1 MADNKKYLLEYS
13 EWLDSEITQR
23 YSTGQGQMRKQR
35 GRNAL
40 ADGQGGGGVG
50 VAEYNGYFK
59 LVDLTTTDENGVTI
73 YKVGVVDGATYNAE
87 TGTSGDSVIM
97 LNGRQRSIPAA
108 VFSPENLTEE
118 YYIVLEFVWST
129 GEATLIQ
136 TTSLPAEDDSIRY
149 LQIGRYFVKDGYLQ
163 IEQWARES
171 GAYSLRNEYAGDFKL
186 YRTPGEDGVSVAMA
200 EGYSDAAGNIAG
212 TAIDWTGDVYVNFR
226 TDGDKITASVEN
238 DRASGEGAVSVHI
251 GTVKSDKT
259 VSQVQKNEI
268 VLAGKYVV

>member
-23 YSTGQGQMRKQR
+23 YRTGQGQMRKQR

-40 ADGQGGGGVG
+40 SELP
-50 VAEYNGYFK
+50 VATTETDYNGYFK
-59 LVDLTTTDENGVTI
+59 LVDMTTTDENGVTT

-87 TGTSGDSVIM
+87 AGTSGDSVIM
-97 LNGRQRSIPAA
+97 LNGRQRTIPAA

-136 TTSLPAEDDSIRY
+136 TTSLPAEDDSILY
-149 LQIGRYFVKDGYLQ
+149 LQIGRYFVKDGNLQ
-163 IEQWARES
+163 IEQWAMES

-186 YRTPGEDGVSVAMA
+186 YRTPGEGGVSVAMA
-200 EGYSDAAGNIAG
+200 EGYSDAAGRIAG
-212 TAIDWTGDVYVNFR
+212 TAIDWTGGVYVNFR
-226 TDGDKITASVEN
+226 ADGDKITASVEN